1 MEDLG
6 EVQHFTKQWGPHA
19 HGATRVTHEL
29 VGKTPEGRTRTCS
42 HLWAGFPSPSQ
53 GLRWRFDPEELAQGP
68 PFRQHWPNKHV
79 FGFNWRLIETIGIYN
94 VPHCLLALPLHTP

>member
-42 HLWAGFPSPSQ
+42 QTSGFWS
-53 GLRWRFDPEELAQGP
+53 
-68 PFRQHWPNKHV
+68 
-79 FGFNWRLIETIGIYN
+79 Y
-94 VPHCLLALPLHTP
+94 PLHLVCLASDKPHTTMRAVNPSSLNPEASQAPPVRC